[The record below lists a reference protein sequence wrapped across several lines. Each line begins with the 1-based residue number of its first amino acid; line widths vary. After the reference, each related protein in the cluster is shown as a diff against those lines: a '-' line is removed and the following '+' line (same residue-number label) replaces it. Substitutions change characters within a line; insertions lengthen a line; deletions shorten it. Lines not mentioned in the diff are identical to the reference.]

1 MMEFKG
7 TKGDW
12 GFVFGDNQ
20 FEVFSEPTYTGDFE
34 VVCNNIEKEYDA
46 LLISKAPEMLA
57 SLKELVSYLR
67 AMHGAEDT
75 ECVEMLKAEKLIKQ
89 ATEL

>member
-1 MMEFKG
+1 MEFKG
-7 TKGDW
+7 TKEKWQID
-12 GFVFGDNQ
+12 DNVIFADDYFQ
-20 FEVFSEPTYTGDFE
+20 THIAA
-34 VVCNNIEKEYDA
+34 VCAESYNNEITQA
-46 LLISKAPEMLA
+46 NTLLISKAPEMLE